1 MTEGDSW
8 WDEEHAS
15 PRAIWEG
22 ICGHM
27 TLHHGRKQKCQGQGK
42 AVGLNPSEEPIAE
55 SVGHEVGK
63 MGRVHLCG
71 ALFCYH
77 FKYHVHGDVC

>member
-1 MTEGDSW
+1 MTEGDS

-27 TLHHGRKQKCQGQGK
+27 ILHQGK
-42 AVGLNPSEEPIAE
+42 EPEMSGTGEGSGAE
-55 SVGHEVGK
+55 P
-63 MGRVHLCG
+63 
-71 ALFCYH
+71 
-77 FKYHVHGDVC
+77 